1 MILTQKT
8 SKRIAIGTIILA
20 ALLASL
26 AFLIK
31 PRPQITDIVVIQLR
45 AATALLVTITSLGG
59 SILFLGGIR
68 QFKALM
74 QQAYTLM
81 ASGII
86 LFGVALLQLP
96 VIGFFDLWN
105 SFWANSGLIIAPFI
119 FSAGLVYA
127 GMRRFSKLLGIKNI
141 LTSAWITFGFTIV
154 MTVLSFFG
162 GHYIARYH
170 YIAGTDA
177 YIAIVSWS
185 ASYFTYSAIL
195 SRFVL
200 ERVGPFY
207 QDAMAWSSRALIV
220 LSLSAWHEYTINYF
234 MNNDTWY
241 VSHGVSFIPFIIS
254 GIVIVRAGYAF
265 SLVGTSIPVIP
276 VKSAPE
282 EPVANPYVTSLESI
296 AALVS
301 KTSVASP
308 ILQTVEATSTQAAAS
323 PTDASIKI
331 RAVADYKKLEN
342 YLIHDEPL
350 RTFNKEELRSK
361 LDPKMRAAVEG
372 KKDEEAVSEEE
383 LLRRLR
389 NL

>member
-8 SKRIAIGTIILA
+8 SKRIALATIALA
-20 ALLASL
+20 VLLASL
-26 AFLIK
+26 TLLIK
-31 PRPQITDIVVIQLR
+31 PRPQATDIVVIQLR

-74 QQAYTLM
+74 QHAYTLM

-96 VIGFFDLWN
+96 VIGFFNLWN
-105 SFWANSGLIIAPFI
+105 SFWANSGLIIVPFI

-127 GMRRFSKLLGIKNI
+127 GMRNFSKLLGIKNI
-141 LTSAWITFGFTIV
+141 LTSGWITFGFTIV
-154 MTVLSFFG
+154 VTVLSFFG
-162 GHYIARYH
+162 GHYLARYH

-177 YIAIVSWS
+177 YITIVSWS
-185 ASYFTYSAIL
+185 AAYFTYSAIL

-207 QDAMAWSSRALIV
+207 QDSMTWSSRALIV
-220 LSLSAWHEYTINYF
+220 LTLSAWHEYTINYF

-241 VSHGVSFIPFIIS
+241 VSHGLSFIPFIIS
-254 GIVIVRAGYAF
+254 GVVIVRAGYAF
-265 SLVGTSIPVIP
+265 TLVGTSIPVIP
-276 VKSAPE
+276 VESAPE
-282 EPVANPYVTSLESI
+282 EQPINPYISSLESI
-296 AALVS
+296 ATLVS

-308 ILQTVEATSTQAAAS
+308 ILKTVEATSTQAATS
-323 PTDASIKI
+323 PTDASLKN
-331 RAVADYKKLEN
+331 RAVEDYKKLEN
-342 YLIHDEPL
+342 YLINDEPL
-350 RTFNKEELRSK
+350 RQFNKEELRSK
-361 LDPKMRAAVEG
+361 LNPKMRAAVEG
-372 KKDEEAVSEEE
+372 DEEISEDE